1 MAAPEAVGDVLQGR
15 DARKPPVRMMF
26 RFYGTRD
33 IVLGLGALRAAASG
47 GDVRP
52 WLAAGV
58 LADALDAG
66 ALLTEWNVV
75 PQEKRVPGL
84 LSMLGA
90 GAAGA
95 ALLARPLSAGGRP
108 DMNEPPST

>member
-1 MAAPEAVGDVLQGR
+1 MAAPAAVGEVLQGR

-33 IVLGLGALRAAASG
+33 IALGLGTLRAAASG

-58 LADALDAG
+58 VSDALDAT
-66 ALLTEWNVV
+66 AMLTEWDVI
-75 PQEKRVPGL
+75 PEAKRVPGL
-84 LSMLGA
+84 LAALGA
-90 GAAGA
+90 GVAGA
-95 ALLARPLSAGGRP
+95 ALLARRP
-108 DMNEPPST
+108 ALVGDHSTG